1 MRYLISQGDFF
12 LDTPIPLVVASHH
25 HVTAGHSV
33 IDLHNI
39 PLTTKLHWV
48 NDPSDSQQ
56 RRRTNHGVGAPLR
69 FSPNREAP
77 SNSSVFFST
86 VACR

>member
-1 MRYLISQGDFF
+1 MRYRISQSDFF
-12 LDTPIPLVVASHH
+12 LDTPIRAVLASHH
-25 HVTAGHSV
+25 HATAGHSD
-33 IDLHNI
+33 IDLHDI

-56 RRRTNHGVGAPLR
+56 RRRTNHGCGATLR
-69 FSPNREAP
+69 LSPNREAP

-86 VACR
+86 GACL